1 MELPNNGSEKKHKWI
16 KEIIEKGF
24 VGEYAS
30 HLLDAEDNVHAF
42 YYDEVNGD
50 LKHAV
55 NSPNGWSI
63 ERVDGEGTVGQ
74 FLGVARDATG
84 KIYVCYRDQGKDRL
98 KMAFFD
104 GNQWHIE
111 VVDNEPFA
119 SFDTS
124 IAVDSSGK
132 VYVSYYNLE
141 KGYLKVARRD
151 NDQWRV
157 EIVDGGGKQSNAVG
171 GFSSCK
177 VDVRGRL
184 HVSYVDSMNGLLK
197 YAVCDHGV
205 WQLEVADDSEFVGS
219 FTSLALDRE
228 GKPYISYT
236 VDKRPNKPDLWFAKK
251 VAGQWYTELVDSAEI
266 AGNYSSIAVD
276 QQSNIYISYSAM
288 QALKLAINRD
298 GMWSFEVVE
307 PKGTVTYTSISL
319 DSHGMPHITYCDKD
333 RGVKYVHMVK
343 DE

>member
-1 MELPNNGSEKKHKWI
+1 MELRSNGSEKKYKWI

-24 VGEYAS
+24 IGEYAS
-30 HLLDAEDNVHAF
+30 HLLDTEDNVHVF
-42 YYDEVNGD
+42 YFDEVNGD

-55 NSPNGWSI
+55 KGPNGWSI
-63 ERVDGEGTVGQ
+63 ERVDREGTVGQ
-74 FLGVARDATG
+74 FLAIARDAAG

-98 KMAFFD
+98 KMAFFED
-104 GNQWHIE
+104 NQWHIE

-124 IAVDSSGK
+124 IAVDSHGK
-132 VYVSYYNLE
+132 VYISYYNLE
-141 KGYLKVARRD
+141 KGYLKVACRD
-151 NDQWRV
+151 NDQWAV
-157 EIVDGGGKQSNAVG
+157 EIVDGGQEQSDAVG

-184 HVSYVDSMNGLLK
+184 HVSYVDSKNGLLK
-197 YAVCDHGV
+197 YAVRDNGV

-219 FTSLALDRE
+219 FTSLALDQE
-228 GKPYISYT
+228 GNPYISYT

-251 VAGQWYTELVDSAEI
+251 VKGQWLTELVDSAEI

-288 QALKLAINRD
+288 QALKLATKSGGI
-298 GMWSFEVVE
+298 WSIEVAE
-307 PKGTVTYTSISL
+307 PKGTVTYTSISI

-333 RGVKYVHMVK
+333 RGVNYVHKVK